1 MHQTVD
7 CSLIDMSIHPT
18 AIVDPRAKL
27 APSVSVGAYAVIDGD
42 VEIDEGTSIGHHCV
56 VTGHTKIGRD
66 NRIFHFASIGE
77 ANQDKKYKG
86 EPTRLV
92 IGDRNT
98 IREYCSLNR
107 GTVQDK
113 GVTTIGDDNW
123 LMAYVHVAH
132 DCVVGNRTTIANCTQ
147 LAGHVEVGDWA
158 TLGGFT
164 GVHQFVKVGAHVMC
178 GVSSVVL
185 MDIPPYVTCG
195 GNPLS
200 AVGINAEGL
209 KRRDFTQEQIA
220 TIKRAYKTLYR
231 SGLTLAEARNQL
243 TTEAEAAPELK
254 LLTDFLAA
262 STRGIVR

>member
-1 MHQTVD
+1 
-7 CSLIDMSIHPT
+7 MSIHPT
-18 AIVDPRAKL
+18 AIIDSRAKL
-27 APSVSVGAYAVIDGD
+27 GANVSVGAFTVIDGD
-42 VEIDEGTSIGHHCV
+42 VSIGDGTTIGHHNV
-56 VTGHTKIGRD
+56 ITGNTRIGRD
-66 NRIFHFASIGE
+66 NRIFHFVSLGE
-77 ANQDKKYKG
+77 ANQDKKYQG
-86 EPTRLV
+86 EATRLE

-107 GTVQDK
+107 GTVQDQ

-132 DCVVGNRTTIANCTQ
+132 DCVVGSKTTIANCTQ
-147 LAGHVEVGDWA
+147 LGGHVQVGDWA

-164 GVHQFVKVGAHVMC
+164 GVHQFVKIGAHVMC

-185 MDIPPYVTCG
+185 MDIPPYVTVG

-200 AVGINAEGL
+200 PVGINSEGL
-209 KRRDFTQEQIA
+209 KRRDFSTDQIS

-231 SGLTLAEARNQL
+231 SGLTFAEAKIKL
-243 TTEAEAAPELK
+243 AADALSAPELEIFAG
-254 LLTDFLAA
+254 FLEA

>member
-1 MHQTVD
+1 M
-7 CSLIDMSIHPT
+7 SLIHPT

-27 APSVSVGAYAVIDGD
+27 GQGVSIGAYTVVDADVVIGD
-42 VEIDEGTSIGHHCV
+42 NTQVGHHCV
-56 VTGHTKIGRD
+56 LTGHTTIGRD
-66 NRIFHFASIGE
+66 NRIFHSISIGE
-77 ANQDKKYKG
+77 ANQDKKYQG

-98 IREYCSLNR
+98 IREFCSLNR
-107 GTVQDK
+107 GTVQDR
-113 GVTTIGDDNW
+113 GVTTIGNDNW

-132 DCVVGNRTTIANCTQ
+132 DCVVGNNTTIANCTQ

-164 GVHQFVKVGAHVMC
+164 GVHQYVKIGAHVMC

-195 GNPLS
+195 GSPL
-200 AVGINAEGL
+200 AAAGINAEGL
-209 KRRDFTQEQIA
+209 KRRGYTPEQI
-220 TIKRAYKTLYR
+220 TNLKRAYKTLYR
-231 SGLTLAEARNQL
+231 NQL
-243 TTEAEAAPELK
+243 SFADAKAALALETSPEVVVLSK
-254 LLTDFLAA
+254 FLAA

>member
-1 MHQTVD
+1 LHQTGH
-7 CSLIDMSIHPT
+7 CGLNDMSIHPT

-27 APSVSVGAYAVIDGD
+27 APGVSVGAYTVIDAE
-42 VEIDEGTSIGHHCV
+42 VEIGEGTSIGHHCV
-56 VTGHTKIGRD
+56 VTGQTKIGRE
-66 NRIFHFASIGE
+66 NRIYHFVSLGE

-86 EPTRLV
+86 EPTGLS

-107 GTVQDK
+107 GTVQDR
-113 GVTTIGDDNW
+113 GITTVGNDNW

-132 DCVVGNRTTIANCTQ
+132 DCVVGDKTTIANCTQ
-147 LAGHVEVGDWA
+147 LAGHVHVGDWA

-164 GVHQFVKVGAHVMC
+164 GVHQFVKIGAHVMC

-185 MDIPPYVTCG
+185 MDIPPFVTCG

-209 KRRDFTQEQIA
+209 KRRDFTPEQIA
-220 TIKRAYKTLYR
+220 IIKRAYKTLYR
-231 SGLTLAEARNQL
+231 SGLTLAEAKAKL
-243 TTEAEAAPELK
+243 AVETADAPELK

>member
-1 MHQTVD
+1 
-7 CSLIDMSIHPT
+7 LNDMSIHPT

-27 APSVSVGAYAVIDGD
+27 ASGVSVGAYSVIDGG
-42 VEIDEGTSIGHHCV
+42 VEIGEGTSIGHHCV
-56 VTGHTKIGRD
+56 VTGQTKIGRE
-66 NRIFHFASIGE
+66 NRIYHFVSLGE

-86 EPTRLV
+86 EPTGLS

-107 GTVQDK
+107 GTVQDR
-113 GVTTIGDDNW
+113 GITTVGNDNW

-132 DCVVGNRTTIANCTQ
+132 DCVVGDNTTIANCTQ
-147 LAGHVEVGDWA
+147 LAGHVHVGDWA

-164 GVHQFVKVGAHVMC
+164 GVHQFVKIGAHVMC

-209 KRRDFTQEQIA
+209 KRRGFTPEQIA
-220 TIKRAYKTLYR
+220 AIKRAYKTLYR
-231 SGLTLAEARNQL
+231 SGFTLAEAKMKL
-243 TTEAEAAPELK
+243 AAEAADAPELK
-254 LLTDFLAA
+254 LLIDFLAA